1 MSKVHNVGII
11 GAGFISLYHLE
22 ALTRIPEI
30 KIVAVCDGNTEKAKA
45 LASKWNIPNIFSTV
59 EELIAANICDTAHVL
74 VPPDYHFGVAEKLLR
89 AGINVMV
96 EKPLAVT
103 AANCETL
110 VELAKENSAKI
121 GVNHNSTF
129 RPSILQLK
137 EVLKSGEIGNLH
149 HLIVHFNLPLRQLG
163 AKQFSHWMFQLP
175 QNMFLESGVH
185 PLSQVYDLAGKI
197 KSAQT
202 MVSGR
207 HVLSPGVEI
216 YDTWQVSMNCEN
228 ATAQLF
234 LSMGQDFPSNELV
247 AICSDGTVTADII
260 HERCTI
266 QTRTKEMDFYNS
278 YLTGA
283 KKAKDLTVQSIKSAV
298 GYVGSQIKVLPKNDP
313 FLLSINASVK
323 AFYEGMRTGQPYV
336 DGQAGL
342 EVLRGSELI
351 TKEVARCPSQLSQ
364 APVNALDSFDAVVI
378 GGTGFIGTPL
388 VTQMVAAGMKVKV
401 VARNIRTLPDI
412 FLHHNV
418 KLVSANMADEKAIDG
433 VIAGIP
439 VVLHLAHG
447 GGGDTW
453 KEVKSVM
460 VDGTEA
466 IAQACLR
473 HQVKRLIYIGTIA
486 SLYLGNSS
494 EKITGQTPNDP
505 QTEKRNLYSRGKAAC
520 EDVLNQLHREK
531 GLPVVILRP
540 GVVIGD
546 GGQAMHS
553 GLGFFNQDAH
563 MIGWNRGS
571 NELPFV
577 LVDECADAIF
587 KAIAAPGVEGKS
599 YNIIGDVRLT
609 AREYMT
615 ELANATGRPFKY
627 HAQPVSKLQMIE
639 IGKWLI
645 KISTGRKDAP
655 FPSYNDLKSRGLAA
669 QFETSDIKQDLQWQ
683 TSTNRQEFIQKGL
696 AVHQK
701 KKHD

>member
-1 MSKVHNVGII
+1 MGNVHSVGII

-22 ALTRIPEI
+22 ALTRIPDI
-30 KIVAVCDGNTEKAKA
+30 KIVAVCDGNVEKAQA
-45 LASKWNIPNIFSTV
+45 LASKWKIPHVFSTV
-59 EELIAANICDTAHVL
+59 EELIAAKICETAHVL
-74 VPPDYHFGVAEKLLR
+74 VPPDYHFAVAEKLLR

-103 AANCETL
+103 AADCETL
-110 VELAKENSAKI
+110 VAIAKEKGVKV

-137 EVLKSGEIGNLH
+137 EVLNSGEIGKLH

-197 KSAQT
+197 KDAQT
-202 MVSGR
+202 LVSGK
-207 HVLSPGVEI
+207 HSLSPGVEI
-216 YDTWQVSMNCEN
+216 YDTWQISMNCER

-234 LSMGQDFPSNELV
+234 LSMGQDFPSNELI

-260 HERCTI
+260 HERCTV
-266 QTRTKEMDFYNS
+266 QTRTKEMDFYNT
-278 YLTGA
+278 YLTGV
-283 KKAKDLTVQSIKSAV
+283 KKAKSMAGQSIKSAI
-298 GYVGSQIKVLPKNDP
+298 GYVGSQLKVMPKNDP
-313 FLLSINASVK
+313 FMLSINESVK
-323 AFYEGMRTGQPYV
+323 TFYAGMQTGKPYV
-336 DGQAGL
+336 DGEAGL
-342 EVLRGSELI
+342 EVLRGTELI
-351 TKEVARCPSQLSQ
+351 TKDVAKPSSAMSK
-364 APVNALDSFDAVVI
+364 APVNSLEKIDAVVI

-388 VTQMVAAGMKVKV
+388 VTQMIDAGMKVRV

-412 FLHHNV
+412 FFHENV
-418 KLVSANMADEKAIDG
+418 QLVSANMADEKAVEK
-433 VIAGIP
+433 VIEGASI
-439 VVLHLAHG
+439 VLHLAHG

-453 KEVKSVM
+453 QEVKSVM
-460 VDGTEA
+460 VDGTAA
-466 IAQACLR
+466 IAQACLKNN
-473 HQVKRLIYIGTIA
+473 VKRLIYIGTIA

-494 EKITGQTPNDP
+494 EKITGKTPNDP

-520 EDVLNQLHREK
+520 EDVLNKLFREK

-571 NELPFV
+571 NPLPFV

-587 KAIAAPGVEGKS
+587 KSISAENVEGKS

-609 AREYMT
+609 AQEYMQ
-615 ELANATGRPFKY
+615 ELAKETGRPFKF
-627 HAQPVSKLQMIE
+627 HPQSVSKLQLIE

-669 QFETSDIKQDLQWQ
+669 QFETSDIKNDLKWQ
-683 TSTNRQEFIQKGL
+683 VSTDRQAFIRKGL
-696 AVHQK
+696 AAHRKQK
-701 KKHD
+701 ND

>member
-1 MSKVHNVGII
+1 MSKVYNVGII
-11 GAGFISLYHLE
+11 GAGFISLFHLE
-22 ALTRIPEI
+22 ALIRIPGI
-30 KIVAVCDGNTEKAKA
+30 KVVAVCDGNMEKAKA
-45 LASKWNIPNIFSTV
+45 LASKWNIPNIFSNV

-74 VPPDYHFGVAEKLLR
+74 VPPDYHFAVAEKLLQ

-103 AANCETL
+103 AADCETL
-110 VELAKENSAKI
+110 VAIAKEKGVKI

-137 EVLKSGEIGNLH
+137 DVLKSGEIGTLH

-163 AKQFSHWMFQLP
+163 ARQFSHWMFQLP

-185 PLSQVYDLAGKI
+185 PLSQIYDLAGKI
-197 KSAQT
+197 KEAQT
-202 MVSGR
+202 MVSGK

-234 LSMGQDFPSNELV
+234 LSMGQDFPSNELI

-260 HERCTI
+260 HERCTV

-283 KKAKDLTVQSIKSAV
+283 KKAKDLTVQSIKGAI
-298 GYVGSQIKVLPKNDP
+298 GYVGSQLKVLPKNDP
-313 FLLSINASVK
+313 FLLSINESVK
-323 AFYEGMRTGQPYV
+323 SFYAGMETGRLYV

-342 EVLRGSELI
+342 EVLRGTELI
-351 TKEVARCPSQLSQ
+351 TKNVAKSTAQLTKPS
-364 APVNALDSFDAVVI
+364 VNKVENFDAVVI

-388 VTQMVAAGMKVKV
+388 VTQMVNAGMKVKV

-412 FLHHNV
+412 FFHENV
-418 KLVSANMADEKAIDG
+418 KLVSANMADEQAVDE

-447 GGGDTW
+447 GGGETW
-453 KEVKSVM
+453 KDVKAVM

-486 SLYLGNSS
+486 SLYLGNAS
-494 EKITGQTPNDP
+494 EKITGKTPNDP

-520 EDVLNQLHREK
+520 EEVLNRLHREQ

-563 MIGWNRGS
+563 MIGWNRG
-571 NELPFV
+571 NNPLPFV

-587 KAIAAPGVEGKS
+587 KAIAAEKIEGKS

-609 AREYMT
+609 AREYMI
-615 ELANATGRPFKY
+615 ELANATGRPFKF
-627 HAQPVSKLQMIE
+627 HPQSVGKLQMIE
-639 IGKWLI
+639 VGKWLI
-645 KISTGRKDAP
+645 KISTGRRDAP
-655 FPSYNDLKSRGLAA
+655 FPSYNDLKSRGLGA

-683 TSTNRQEFIQKGL
+683 VSSDRQEFMRKGL
-696 AVHQK
+696 TTYKK